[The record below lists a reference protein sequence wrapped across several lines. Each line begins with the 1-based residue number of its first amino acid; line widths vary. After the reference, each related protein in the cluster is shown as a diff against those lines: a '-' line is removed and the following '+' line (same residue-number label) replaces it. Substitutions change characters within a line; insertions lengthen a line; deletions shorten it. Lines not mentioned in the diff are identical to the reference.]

1 MVFVSINKSR
11 TSFRVKISNI
21 SSKLRGK
28 QFTSRKMD
36 ENHTFCVF
44 KGFGSYH
51 YDSKIY
57 FQLLSLLCHGFGNGC
72 FWIIISNLVRLP
84 ILSKHSFYLFITFE
98 LLLKLHR
105 QPFDWK
111 NLIGYSII
119 FIEQYI
125 MLAYF
130 CTFASAAISLEI
142 GSYLWVMEFI
152 KDIKNDISSIS
163 KIAKSRRNQTQ
174 MLKKLFDSI
183 QFHSHVK
190 QLSKIE

>member
-1 MVFVSINKSR
+1 
-11 TSFRVKISNI
+11 
-21 SSKLRGK
+21 
-28 QFTSRKMD
+28 
-36 ENHTFCVF
+36 
-44 KGFGSYH
+44 
-51 YDSKIY
+51 
-57 FQLLSLLCHGFGNGC
+57 
-72 FWIIISNLVRLP
+72 
-84 ILSKHSFYLFITFE
+84 
-98 LLLKLHR
+98 
-105 QPFDWK
+105 
-111 NLIGYSII
+111 
-119 FIEQYI
+119 